1 MSPITIGLIGI
12 GVLFVLLFLKM
23 PVGLVMAL
31 VGAAGFFWIRGLDPT
46 LGVLRTTPYTTFA
59 SYGLSIIPLFILMG
73 TFCFFAG
80 ISEDLYAAAYA
91 WLSRF
96 RGGLAMATVA
106 ACAGFAAI
114 CGSTAATAATMGK
127 IALPEMKRYGYD
139 KGLAAGAVAAG
150 GTIGILIPPS
160 VILVIYAILTE
171 QSIGR
176 LLLAGFIPG
185 VLEAVFYFITIY
197 ILCKRNPQ
205 MGPAGPTTSFRQKVV
220 AVKGVWMIL
229 VLFVVVMGGIYFGI
243 FSPTEAAGIGAFG
256 AFIFLLGRRRLTW
269 QVLKD
274 SLFDTGKTTAMI
286 FLIMMGAMIFGYFL
300 AVSRLPFEMAG
311 YIVGLGIHP
320 NLVLALILVFYLVL
334 GCLMDSM
341 AMILITVP
349 VFFPVIMALG
359 FDPIWFGIIIVR
371 VCEIGLITPPV
382 GLNVYII
389 KGIAGEDTSMFTIFR
404 GIVPFLIADLCHVS
418 LLIAV
423 PQLALF
429 LPTHM
434 F

>member
-1 MSPITIGLIGI
+1 
-12 GVLFVLLFLKM
+12 
-23 PVGLVMAL
+23 
-31 VGAAGFFWIRGLDPT
+31 
-46 LGVLRTTPYTTFA
+46 
-59 SYGLSIIPLFILMG
+59 
-73 TFCFFAG
+73 
-80 ISEDLYAAAYA
+80 
-91 WLSRF
+91 
-96 RGGLAMATVA
+96 
-106 ACAGFAAI
+106 
-114 CGSTAATAATMGK
+114 
-127 IALPEMKRYGYD
+127 
-139 KGLAAGAVAAG
+139 
-150 GTIGILIPPS
+150 
-160 VILVIYAILTE
+160 
-171 QSIGR
+171 
-176 LLLAGFIPG
+176 
-185 VLEAVFYFITIY
+185 
-197 ILCKRNPQ
+197 
-205 MGPAGPTTSFRQKVV
+205 
-220 AVKGVWMIL
+220 MIL

-256 AFIFLLGRRRLTW
+256 AFIFLLARRRLTW

-320 NLVLALILVFYLVL
+320 NLVLALILVFYLLL

-349 VFFPVIMALG
+349 VFFPVITALG
-359 FDPIWFGIIIVR
+359 FNPIWFGIIIVR

-404 GIVPFLIADLCHVS
+404 GIAPFLIADLCHVS
-418 LLIAV
+418 LLVAV

>member
-1 MSPITIGLIGI
+1 
-12 GVLFVLLFLKM
+12 
-23 PVGLVMAL
+23 
-31 VGAAGFFWIRGLDPT
+31 
-46 LGVLRTTPYTTFA
+46 
-59 SYGLSIIPLFILMG
+59 
-73 TFCFFAG
+73 
-80 ISEDLYAAAYA
+80 
-91 WLSRF
+91 
-96 RGGLAMATVA
+96 MATVA
-106 ACAGFAAI
+106 ACAGFAAVS
-114 CGSTAATAATMGK
+114 GSSLATAATMGK
-127 IALPEMKRYGYD
+127 VALPEMKRYGYD

-171 QSIGR
+171 ESIGK

-197 ILCKRNPQ
+197 IICKRNPQ
-205 MGPAGPTTSFRQKVV
+205 AGPAGPATSFRKKVV
-220 AVKGVWMIL
+220 ALKGVWMIL
-229 VLFVVVMGGIYFGI
+229 VLFVVVMGGIYFGW
-243 FSPTEAAGIGAFG
+243 FSPTYAAGIGAFG
-256 AFIFLLGRRRLTW
+256 AFIFLLARRRLTW

-300 AVSRLPFEMAG
+300 AQSRLPFEMAG

-320 NLVLALILVFYLVL
+320 NLVLALILVFYLLL
-334 GCLMDSM
+334 GCVMDSL

-349 VFFPVIMALG
+349 VFFPVITALG

-404 GIVPFLIADLCHVS
+404 GIAPFLIADLCHVG
-418 LLIAV
+418 LLVAV

-429 LPTHM
+429 LPETM
-434 F
+434 FG